1 MLARDAD
8 ADSIAAEFEIE
19 PATSRS
25 GTENRTQTDL
35 SVMLGICQAEMFK
48 SKKEKVG
55 NPSPALLRIIGSDGC
70 PNR

>member
-35 SVMLGICQAEMFK
+35 SVMLGI
-48 SKKEKVG
+48 
-55 NPSPALLRIIGSDGC
+55 
-70 PNR
+70 